1 MASSSIELVQL
12 PDQRKEPTE
21 LNLQN
26 IETSPLED
34 TPPNGGHGWICTFCV
49 FMIIVHTWGINSAW
63 GVILDHFLTNSTFP
77 NATRI
82 DYAFIGGLSISQA
95 LLIGP
100 LVHKAQSIIGVK
112 IPLLLGT
119 VLVSGSMLGASYA
132 TEIWHLFLTQ
142 GICFGFGMGL
152 LYIPSMSVLPHWFSS
167 RRSLAMG
174 IAASGAG
181 IGGILYNLA
190 TSYIIEHLGWRTA
203 YKILA
208 ACALGANLVS
218 SLLLK
223 TRKTQSIQQTQTI
236 VLDDLKRPEVL
247 FVIFWGMTTEF
258 GYIALFYS
266 LPNYATSIGL
276 TANQGSV
283 AGAML
288 NVGMTIARPLV
299 GYISDK
305 FGRITVPALL
315 TAFCSV
321 VCLAIWIPAKSYAV
335 LLVFALLSGMV
346 CGTFWATITP
356 VLAEVVGLGRM
367 SRTFAITCLALVIP
381 TTVAEPVALSLVQQS
396 GYLHTQIFVGC
407 MFLLGSWGLWTLRC
421 WKCFDIERKAC
432 YERGL
437 GAGRS
442 STFLGFIN
450 WIGFEKIF
458 MTGRV

>member
-12 PDQRKEPTE
+12 HDQPKG
-21 LNLQN
+21 LANV
-26 IETSPLED
+26 ETIPLED
-34 TPPNGGHGWICTFCV
+34 TPPNGGYAWVCTFCV
-49 FMIIVHTWGINSAW
+49 FMIIIHTWGINSAW
-63 GVILDHFLTNSTFP
+63 GVILDHFITDSTFP
-77 NATRI
+77 KATRI
-82 DYAFIGGLSISQA
+82 EYAFIGGLSISQA

-100 LVHKAQSIIGVK
+100 LVHKAQGVIGTRGL
-112 IPLLLGT
+112 LLLGT
-119 VLVSGSMLGASYA
+119 LLVSASMLGAAYA
-132 TEIWHLFLTQ
+132 HEIWHLFLSQ

-167 RRSLAMG
+167 HRSLAMG

-181 IGGILYNLA
+181 IGGIVYNLA
-190 TSYIIEHLGWRTA
+190 TSYIIQHLGWRTA

-208 ACALGANLVS
+208 GCSLGANLMS
-218 SLLLK
+218 SLLLEA
-223 TRKTQSIQQTQTI
+223 RKSQHTQQTYA
-236 VLDDLKRPEVL
+236 LDPRDLKRPEVL

-288 NVGMTIARPLV
+288 NVGMTVARPLV
-299 GYISDK
+299 GYVSDR
-305 FGRITVPALL
+305 FGRITVPTIL
-315 TAFCSV
+315 TAVCSV
-321 VCLAIWIPAKSYAV
+321 VCLAIWIPANSYAV
-335 LLVFALLSGMV
+335 LLVFAFLSGMV

-367 SRTFAITCLALVIP
+367 SRTFAITCLALVVP
-381 TTVAEPVALSLVQQS
+381 TTVAEPVALSLVKGS

-421 WKCFDIERKAC
+421 WKCFDIERKAS
-432 YERGL
+432 YEGGF

-442 STFLGFIN
+442 STFLGFLN
-450 WIGFEKIF
+450 WMGLQKLF